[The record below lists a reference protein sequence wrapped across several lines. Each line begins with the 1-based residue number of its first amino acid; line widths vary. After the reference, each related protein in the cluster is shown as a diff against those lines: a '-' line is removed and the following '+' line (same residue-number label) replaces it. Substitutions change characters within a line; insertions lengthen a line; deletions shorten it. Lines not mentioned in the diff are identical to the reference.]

1 MLFLT
6 LIPSISPTHS
16 DDSKSPLTVCT
27 SLKSGKQFIS
37 KTGGCNERIYE
48 TRDWYG
54 EGAVPTGTP
63 GSRLIALNLCTSI
76 KSQIRL
82 IREKCNPRTQLS
94 DTYQRSYGPPAA
106 PLVPSATADLLGS
119 AFLSFDEPEVDGGAL
134 ISSYTITSTPG
145 AITSLVAPKDINR
158 AKITGLT
165 PGVTYRFSITAT
177 NSQGTSL
184 ASPSSEAMLAPNL
197 PDAPSITSLILTGDN
212 SARLHYDQT
221 KFDGGAAISSYK
233 ATITSSGIVVATRQL
248 SPGVLELTGLPY
260 STTLSISLSARN
272 IAGSSI
278 ASNASNSI
286 TTATPP
292 PPPPPEPEPSP
303 TPSSSAAPS
312 PSAPAFTLSS
322 STEDV
327 TVNTAA
333 TGFTITSTGGVIASF
348 AISPAAPAGMSFNTS
363 TGAFSGTPTATQS
376 ATTYTITATNATG
389 SATQTFSFT
398 VSAAVISV
406 AAIGGVTAPVKDATP
421 VTTVTAANGYTG
433 TVTWSGSPTTFAA
446 VTTYTA
452 TITLTADDGYTITG
466 VSENFFTV
474 AGATSVTHSANS
486 GVITAVFPATAPS
499 APAFT
504 LSSSTEDVTVNTA
517 ATGFTITSTGGVIAS
532 FAISPAAPA
541 GMSFNTSTGAFS
553 GTPTATQSATT
564 YTITATNATGSA
576 TQTFSF
582 TVSAAVISVAAI
594 GGVTAPVKDATPVT
608 TVTAA
613 NGYTGTVT
621 WSGSPTTF
629 AAVTTYTATITLT
642 ADDGYTITGVS
653 ENFFTVAGATSVTH
667 SANSGVITA
676 VFPATEFYAIGGT
689 GPGGGTIFYVAET
702 DFNCGPSLTLSC
714 RYLEAAPI
722 TGSTAW
728 TDAGYQWSGNVSTSV
743 NGALQTG
750 IGTGYSNTLAIVA
763 QSSTAE
769 RAATKAQSY
778 RGPNNLSDWYLPSQ
792 NELYQMLGIVPLDGR
807 YWTSTQYNGA
817 PGNARLYIFNI
828 SISPNTASLGGGSKT
843 QLNKVRPI
851 RAFGGP

>member
-303 TPSSSAAPS
+303 TPSSSVAPS
-312 PSAPAFTLSS
+312 
-322 STEDV
+322 
-327 TVNTAA
+327 
-333 TGFTITSTGGVIASF
+333 
-348 AISPAAPAGMSFNTS
+348 
-363 TGAFSGTPTATQS
+363 
-376 ATTYTITATNATG
+376 
-389 SATQTFSFT
+389 
-398 VSAAVISV
+398 
-406 AAIGGVTAPVKDATP
+406 
-421 VTTVTAANGYTG
+421 
-433 TVTWSGSPTTFAA
+433 
-446 VTTYTA
+446 
-452 TITLTADDGYTITG
+452 
-466 VSENFFTV
+466 
-474 AGATSVTHSANS
+474 
-486 GVITAVFPATAPS
+486 PS

-778 RGPNNLSDWYLPSQ
+778 RGGGLDDWYLPSQ

-807 YWTSTQYNGA
+807 YWTSTQFNGA
-817 PGNARLYIFNI
+817 PRNARLYDFNI
-828 SISPNTASLGGGSKT
+828 SISPNTARLGGGDKT

>member
-486 GVITAVFPATAPS
+486 GVITAVFPAT
-499 APAFT
+499 
-504 LSSSTEDVTVNTA
+504 
-517 ATGFTITSTGGVIAS
+517 
-532 FAISPAAPA
+532 
-541 GMSFNTSTGAFS
+541 
-553 GTPTATQSATT
+553 
-564 YTITATNATGSA
+564 
-576 TQTFSF
+576 
-582 TVSAAVISVAAI
+582 
-594 GGVTAPVKDATPVT
+594 
-608 TVTAA
+608 
-613 NGYTGTVT
+613 
-621 WSGSPTTF
+621 
-629 AAVTTYTATITLT
+629 
-642 ADDGYTITGVS
+642 
-653 ENFFTVAGATSVTH
+653 
-667 SANSGVITA
+667 
-676 VFPATEFYAIGGT
+676 EFYAIGGT

-817 PGNARLYIFNI
+817 SGNARLYIFNI
-828 SISPNTASLGGGSKT
+828 SISPNTASLGGGDKT

>member
-1 MLFLT
+1 MSG
-6 LIPSISPTHS
+6 LI
-16 DDSKSPLTVCT
+16 
-27 SLKSGKQFIS
+27 
-37 KTGGCNERIYE
+37 
-48 TRDWYG
+48 
-54 EGAVPTGTP
+54 
-63 GSRLIALNLCTSI
+63 
-76 KSQIRL
+76 
-82 IREKCNPRTQLS
+82 
-94 DTYQRSYGPPAA
+94 
-106 PLVPSATADLLGS
+106 
-119 AFLSFDEPEVDGGAL
+119 
-134 ISSYTITSTPG
+134 
-145 AITSLVAPKDINR
+145 
-158 AKITGLT
+158 

-177 NSQGTSL
+177 NSQGESL

-197 PDAPSITSLILTGDN
+197 PDAPSITSLILNGDN
-212 SARLHYDQT
+212 SARLHYDHT
-221 KFDGGAAISSYK
+221 TFDGGAAISSYK
-233 ATITSSGIVVATRQL
+233 ATITSSGIVVATRQI

-272 IAGSSI
+272 VAGSSI
-278 ASNASNSI
+278 ASSASNFI
-286 TTATPP
+286 TTAT

-312 PSAPAFTLSS
+312 LAAPAFTLSS

-327 TVNTAA
+327 TVDTAA
-333 TGFTITSTGGVIASF
+333 TGFTITSTGGEIASF
-348 AISPAAPAGMSFNTS
+348 AISPAAPGGMSFNTS

-421 VTTVTAANGYTG
+421 VTAVTAANGYTG

-446 VTTYTA
+446 STTYTA
-452 TITLTADDGYTITG
+452 TITLTAADGYTLTG

-474 AGATSVTHSANS
+474 AGATSVTHAANS

-504 LSSSTEDVTVNTA
+504 LSSSTEDVTVDTA
-517 ATGFTITSTGGVIAS
+517 ATGFTITSTGGEIAS
-532 FAISPAAPA
+532 FAISPAAPG

-608 TVTAA
+608 AVTAA

-629 AAVTTYTATITLT
+629 AASTTYTATITLT
-642 ADDGYTITGVS
+642 AADGYTLTGVS

-667 SANSGVITA
+667 AANSGVITA
-676 VFPATEFYAIGGT
+676 VFPATVLYAVGDP
-689 GPGGGTIFYVAET
+689 GPGGGTIFYYSASG
-702 DFNCGPSLTLSC
+702 FNCGPTFSATGSPTGGKC
-714 RYLEAAPI
+714 NYLEAAPT
-722 TGSTAW
+722 TGSNAW
-728 TDAGYQWSGNVSTSV
+728 TDAGYEWSGNTTTNVAGAVSTS
-743 NGALQTG
+743 

-763 QSSTAE
+763 QSNTAE
-769 RAATKAQSY
+769 RAATKARSY

-792 NELYQMLGIVPLDGR
+792 DELYQTFGIIPLDGR
-807 YWTSTQYNGA
+807 YWTSTQISNVSA
-817 PGNARLYIFNI
+817 NARLYIFDRNAG
-828 SISPNTASLGGGSKT
+828 TRTLGGGAKT
-843 QLNKVRPI
+843 QTNKVRPI
-851 RAFGGP
+851 RAFGNP

>member
-303 TPSSSAAPS
+303 TPSSSVAPS
-312 PSAPAFTLSS
+312 
-322 STEDV
+322 
-327 TVNTAA
+327 
-333 TGFTITSTGGVIASF
+333 
-348 AISPAAPAGMSFNTS
+348 
-363 TGAFSGTPTATQS
+363 
-376 ATTYTITATNATG
+376 
-389 SATQTFSFT
+389 
-398 VSAAVISV
+398 
-406 AAIGGVTAPVKDATP
+406 
-421 VTTVTAANGYTG
+421 
-433 TVTWSGSPTTFAA
+433 
-446 VTTYTA
+446 
-452 TITLTADDGYTITG
+452 
-466 VSENFFTV
+466 
-474 AGATSVTHSANS
+474 
-486 GVITAVFPATAPS
+486 PS

-792 NELYQMLGIVPLDGR
+792 SELYQMLGIVPLDGR
-807 YWTSTQYNGA
+807 YWTSTQFNGA
-817 PGNARLYIFNI
+817 PRNARLYVFSI
-828 SISPNTASLGGGSKT
+828 SISPNTASLGGGGKT

>member
-486 GVITAVFPATAPS
+486 GVITAVFPAT
-499 APAFT
+499 
-504 LSSSTEDVTVNTA
+504 
-517 ATGFTITSTGGVIAS
+517 
-532 FAISPAAPA
+532 
-541 GMSFNTSTGAFS
+541 
-553 GTPTATQSATT
+553 
-564 YTITATNATGSA
+564 
-576 TQTFSF
+576 
-582 TVSAAVISVAAI
+582 
-594 GGVTAPVKDATPVT
+594 
-608 TVTAA
+608 
-613 NGYTGTVT
+613 
-621 WSGSPTTF
+621 
-629 AAVTTYTATITLT
+629 
-642 ADDGYTITGVS
+642 
-653 ENFFTVAGATSVTH
+653 
-667 SANSGVITA
+667 
-676 VFPATEFYAIGGT
+676 EFYAIGGT

-817 PGNARLYIFNI
+817 PGNARLYVFSI
-828 SISPNTASLGGGSKT
+828 SISPNTASLGGGDKT

>member
-486 GVITAVFPATAPS
+486 GVITAVFPAT
-499 APAFT
+499 
-504 LSSSTEDVTVNTA
+504 
-517 ATGFTITSTGGVIAS
+517 
-532 FAISPAAPA
+532 
-541 GMSFNTSTGAFS
+541 
-553 GTPTATQSATT
+553 
-564 YTITATNATGSA
+564 
-576 TQTFSF
+576 
-582 TVSAAVISVAAI
+582 
-594 GGVTAPVKDATPVT
+594 
-608 TVTAA
+608 
-613 NGYTGTVT
+613 
-621 WSGSPTTF
+621 
-629 AAVTTYTATITLT
+629 
-642 ADDGYTITGVS
+642 
-653 ENFFTVAGATSVTH
+653 
-667 SANSGVITA
+667 
-676 VFPATEFYAIGGT
+676 EFYAIGGT
-689 GPGGGTIFYVAET
+689 GPGGGTIFYFAET

-817 PGNARLYIFNI
+817 SGNARLYIFNI
-828 SISPNTASLGGGSKT
+828 SISPNTASLGGGGKT

>member
-292 PPPPPEPEPSP
+292 PPPPPEPEPEPSP

-312 PSAPAFTLSS
+312 
-322 STEDV
+322 
-327 TVNTAA
+327 
-333 TGFTITSTGGVIASF
+333 
-348 AISPAAPAGMSFNTS
+348 
-363 TGAFSGTPTATQS
+363 
-376 ATTYTITATNATG
+376 
-389 SATQTFSFT
+389 
-398 VSAAVISV
+398 
-406 AAIGGVTAPVKDATP
+406 
-421 VTTVTAANGYTG
+421 
-433 TVTWSGSPTTFAA
+433 
-446 VTTYTA
+446 
-452 TITLTADDGYTITG
+452 
-466 VSENFFTV
+466 
-474 AGATSVTHSANS
+474 
-486 GVITAVFPATAPS
+486 PS

-807 YWTSTQYNGA
+807 YWTSTQYNGVS
-817 PGNARLYIFNI
+817 GNARLYIFNI
-828 SISPNTASLGGGSKT
+828 SISPNTASLGGGGKT

>member
-486 GVITAVFPATAPS
+486 GVITAVFPAT
-499 APAFT
+499 
-504 LSSSTEDVTVNTA
+504 
-517 ATGFTITSTGGVIAS
+517 
-532 FAISPAAPA
+532 
-541 GMSFNTSTGAFS
+541 
-553 GTPTATQSATT
+553 
-564 YTITATNATGSA
+564 
-576 TQTFSF
+576 
-582 TVSAAVISVAAI
+582 
-594 GGVTAPVKDATPVT
+594 
-608 TVTAA
+608 
-613 NGYTGTVT
+613 
-621 WSGSPTTF
+621 
-629 AAVTTYTATITLT
+629 
-642 ADDGYTITGVS
+642 
-653 ENFFTVAGATSVTH
+653 
-667 SANSGVITA
+667 
-676 VFPATEFYAIGGT
+676 EFYAIGGT

-817 PGNARLYIFNI
+817 SGNARLYIFNI
-828 SISPNTASLGGGSKT
+828 SISPNTASLGGGGKT

>member
-486 GVITAVFPATAPS
+486 GVITAVFPAT
-499 APAFT
+499 
-504 LSSSTEDVTVNTA
+504 
-517 ATGFTITSTGGVIAS
+517 
-532 FAISPAAPA
+532 
-541 GMSFNTSTGAFS
+541 
-553 GTPTATQSATT
+553 
-564 YTITATNATGSA
+564 
-576 TQTFSF
+576 
-582 TVSAAVISVAAI
+582 
-594 GGVTAPVKDATPVT
+594 
-608 TVTAA
+608 
-613 NGYTGTVT
+613 
-621 WSGSPTTF
+621 
-629 AAVTTYTATITLT
+629 
-642 ADDGYTITGVS
+642 
-653 ENFFTVAGATSVTH
+653 
-667 SANSGVITA
+667 
-676 VFPATEFYAIGGT
+676 EFYAIGGT

-702 DFNCGPSLTLSC
+702 DFNCGPLLTLSC

-807 YWTSTQYNGA
+807 YWTSTQYNGVS
-817 PGNARLYIFNI
+817 GNARLYIFNI
-828 SISPNTASLGGGSKT
+828 SISPNTASLGGGGKT

>member
-48 TRDWYG
+48 TRDWYR

-486 GVITAVFPATAPS
+486 GVITAVFPAT
-499 APAFT
+499 
-504 LSSSTEDVTVNTA
+504 
-517 ATGFTITSTGGVIAS
+517 
-532 FAISPAAPA
+532 
-541 GMSFNTSTGAFS
+541 
-553 GTPTATQSATT
+553 
-564 YTITATNATGSA
+564 
-576 TQTFSF
+576 
-582 TVSAAVISVAAI
+582 
-594 GGVTAPVKDATPVT
+594 
-608 TVTAA
+608 
-613 NGYTGTVT
+613 
-621 WSGSPTTF
+621 
-629 AAVTTYTATITLT
+629 
-642 ADDGYTITGVS
+642 
-653 ENFFTVAGATSVTH
+653 
-667 SANSGVITA
+667 
-676 VFPATEFYAIGGT
+676 EFYAIGGT

>member
-292 PPPPPEPEPSP
+292 PPPPEPEPSP

-312 PSAPAFTLSS
+312 
-322 STEDV
+322 
-327 TVNTAA
+327 
-333 TGFTITSTGGVIASF
+333 
-348 AISPAAPAGMSFNTS
+348 
-363 TGAFSGTPTATQS
+363 
-376 ATTYTITATNATG
+376 
-389 SATQTFSFT
+389 
-398 VSAAVISV
+398 
-406 AAIGGVTAPVKDATP
+406 
-421 VTTVTAANGYTG
+421 
-433 TVTWSGSPTTFAA
+433 
-446 VTTYTA
+446 
-452 TITLTADDGYTITG
+452 
-466 VSENFFTV
+466 
-474 AGATSVTHSANS
+474 
-486 GVITAVFPATAPS
+486 PS

-807 YWTSTQYNGA
+807 YWTSTQYNGVS
-817 PGNARLYIFNI
+817 GNARLYIFNI
-828 SISPNTASLGGGSKT
+828 SISPNTASLGGGGKT

>member
-292 PPPPPEPEPSP
+292 PPPPPEPEPSL

-312 PSAPAFTLSS
+312 
-322 STEDV
+322 
-327 TVNTAA
+327 
-333 TGFTITSTGGVIASF
+333 
-348 AISPAAPAGMSFNTS
+348 
-363 TGAFSGTPTATQS
+363 
-376 ATTYTITATNATG
+376 
-389 SATQTFSFT
+389 
-398 VSAAVISV
+398 
-406 AAIGGVTAPVKDATP
+406 
-421 VTTVTAANGYTG
+421 
-433 TVTWSGSPTTFAA
+433 
-446 VTTYTA
+446 
-452 TITLTADDGYTITG
+452 
-466 VSENFFTV
+466 
-474 AGATSVTHSANS
+474 
-486 GVITAVFPATAPS
+486 PS

-807 YWTSTQYNGA
+807 YWTSTQYNGVS
-817 PGNARLYIFNI
+817 GNARLYIFNI
-828 SISPNTASLGGGSKT
+828 SISPNTASLGGGGKT

>member
-1 MLFLT
+1 MLDLHSLKFHISPLIYLMLFLT

-486 GVITAVFPATAPS
+486 GVITAVFPAT
-499 APAFT
+499 
-504 LSSSTEDVTVNTA
+504 
-517 ATGFTITSTGGVIAS
+517 
-532 FAISPAAPA
+532 
-541 GMSFNTSTGAFS
+541 
-553 GTPTATQSATT
+553 
-564 YTITATNATGSA
+564 
-576 TQTFSF
+576 
-582 TVSAAVISVAAI
+582 
-594 GGVTAPVKDATPVT
+594 
-608 TVTAA
+608 
-613 NGYTGTVT
+613 
-621 WSGSPTTF
+621 
-629 AAVTTYTATITLT
+629 
-642 ADDGYTITGVS
+642 
-653 ENFFTVAGATSVTH
+653 
-667 SANSGVITA
+667 
-676 VFPATEFYAIGGT
+676 EFYAIGGT

-702 DFNCGPSLTLSC
+702 DFNCGPLLTLSC

-807 YWTSTQYNGA
+807 YWTSTQYNGVS
-817 PGNARLYIFNI
+817 GNARLYIFNI
-828 SISPNTASLGGGSKT
+828 SISPNTASLGGGGKT

>member
-486 GVITAVFPATAPS
+486 GVITAVFPAT
-499 APAFT
+499 
-504 LSSSTEDVTVNTA
+504 
-517 ATGFTITSTGGVIAS
+517 
-532 FAISPAAPA
+532 
-541 GMSFNTSTGAFS
+541 
-553 GTPTATQSATT
+553 
-564 YTITATNATGSA
+564 
-576 TQTFSF
+576 
-582 TVSAAVISVAAI
+582 
-594 GGVTAPVKDATPVT
+594 
-608 TVTAA
+608 
-613 NGYTGTVT
+613 
-621 WSGSPTTF
+621 
-629 AAVTTYTATITLT
+629 
-642 ADDGYTITGVS
+642 
-653 ENFFTVAGATSVTH
+653 
-667 SANSGVITA
+667 
-676 VFPATEFYAIGGT
+676 EFYAIGGT

-817 PGNARLYIFNI
+817 SGNARLYIFNI
-828 SISPNTASLGGGSKT
+828 SISPNTGSLGGGGKT

>member
-398 VSAAVISV
+398 VSAVVTYAV
-406 AAIGGVTAPVKDATP
+406 GD
-421 VTTVTAANGYTG
+421 
-433 TVTWSGSPTTFAA
+433 
-446 VTTYTA
+446 
-452 TITLTADDGYTITG
+452 
-466 VSENFFTV
+466 
-474 AGATSVTHSANS
+474 
-486 GVITAVFPATAPS
+486 
-499 APAFT
+499 
-504 LSSSTEDVTVNTA
+504 
-517 ATGFTITSTGGVIAS
+517 
-532 FAISPAAPA
+532 
-541 GMSFNTSTGAFS
+541 
-553 GTPTATQSATT
+553 
-564 YTITATNATGSA
+564 
-576 TQTFSF
+576 
-582 TVSAAVISVAAI
+582 
-594 GGVTAPVKDATPVT
+594 
-608 TVTAA
+608 
-613 NGYTGTVT
+613 
-621 WSGSPTTF
+621 
-629 AAVTTYTATITLT
+629 
-642 ADDGYTITGVS
+642 
-653 ENFFTVAGATSVTH
+653 
-667 SANSGVITA
+667 
-676 VFPATEFYAIGGT
+676 T
-689 GPGGGTIFYVAET
+689 GPGGGTIIYVSASG
-702 DFNCGPSLTLSC
+702 FNCGPEFSATGSPAGGKC
-714 RYLEAAPI
+714 HYLEVAPKGWNGL
-722 TGSTAW
+722 TSDSMTVW
-728 TDAGYQWSGNVSTSV
+728 GNVNVNISGIQDDTSV
-743 NGALQTG
+743 YNNDLGVGL
-750 IGTGYSNTLAIVA
+750 GYRNSELIVA
-763 QSSTAE
+763 QNGTYDASSNKYAAGE
-769 RAATKAQSY
+769 ARAYAGGGK
-778 RGPNNLSDWYLPSQ
+778 NDWYLPTSA
-792 NELYQMLGIVPLDGR
+792 ELNLMCQWAKQIL
-807 YWTSTQYNGA
+807 
-817 PGNARLYIFNI
+817 
-828 SISPNTASLGGGSKT
+828 PNVAVRCSGGSSAST
-843 QLNKVRPI
+843 RGFQQNIYWSSSEQGTTPRNNIFYRIWAQTFSTGDQTWDHLISSALYVRPV
-851 RAFGGP
+851 RSF

>member
-1 MLFLT
+1 MLDLHSLKFHISPLIYLMLFLT

-486 GVITAVFPATAPS
+486 GVITAVFPAT
-499 APAFT
+499 
-504 LSSSTEDVTVNTA
+504 
-517 ATGFTITSTGGVIAS
+517 
-532 FAISPAAPA
+532 
-541 GMSFNTSTGAFS
+541 
-553 GTPTATQSATT
+553 
-564 YTITATNATGSA
+564 
-576 TQTFSF
+576 
-582 TVSAAVISVAAI
+582 
-594 GGVTAPVKDATPVT
+594 
-608 TVTAA
+608 
-613 NGYTGTVT
+613 
-621 WSGSPTTF
+621 
-629 AAVTTYTATITLT
+629 
-642 ADDGYTITGVS
+642 
-653 ENFFTVAGATSVTH
+653 
-667 SANSGVITA
+667 
-676 VFPATEFYAIGGT
+676 EFYAIGGT

-807 YWTSTQYNGA
+807 YWTSTQYNGVS
-817 PGNARLYIFNI
+817 GNARLYIFNI
-828 SISPNTASLGGGSKT
+828 SISPNTASLGGGGKT

>member
-303 TPSSSAAPS
+303 TPSSSVAPS
-312 PSAPAFTLSS
+312 
-322 STEDV
+322 
-327 TVNTAA
+327 
-333 TGFTITSTGGVIASF
+333 
-348 AISPAAPAGMSFNTS
+348 
-363 TGAFSGTPTATQS
+363 
-376 ATTYTITATNATG
+376 
-389 SATQTFSFT
+389 
-398 VSAAVISV
+398 
-406 AAIGGVTAPVKDATP
+406 
-421 VTTVTAANGYTG
+421 
-433 TVTWSGSPTTFAA
+433 
-446 VTTYTA
+446 
-452 TITLTADDGYTITG
+452 
-466 VSENFFTV
+466 
-474 AGATSVTHSANS
+474 
-486 GVITAVFPATAPS
+486 PS

-807 YWTSTQYNGA
+807 YWTSTQFNGA
-817 PGNARLYIFNI
+817 PKNARLYIFNI
-828 SISPNTASLGGGSKT
+828 SISPNTASLGGGGKT

>member
-76 KSQIRL
+76 KSQIRR

-292 PPPPPEPEPSP
+292 PPPPPEPSP

-333 TGFTITSTGGVIASF
+333 TGFTISSTGGAIASF
-348 AISPAAPAGMSFNTS
+348 AISPAAPAGMSFDTS

-398 VSAAVISV
+398 VSTAVISV

-446 VTTYTA
+446 ATTYTA
-452 TITLTADDGYTITG
+452 TVTLTADDGYT
-466 VSENFFTV
+466 
-474 AGATSVTHSANS
+474 
-486 GVITAVFPATAPS
+486 
-499 APAFT
+499 
-504 LSSSTEDVTVNTA
+504 L
-517 ATGFTITSTGGVIAS
+517 
-532 FAISPAAPA
+532 
-541 GMSFNTSTGAFS
+541 
-553 GTPTATQSATT
+553 
-564 YTITATNATGSA
+564 
-576 TQTFSF
+576 
-582 TVSAAVISVAAI
+582 
-594 GGVTAPVKDATPVT
+594 
-608 TVTAA
+608 
-613 NGYTGTVT
+613 
-621 WSGSPTTF
+621 
-629 AAVTTYTATITLT
+629 
-642 ADDGYTITGVS
+642 TGVS

-689 GPGGGTIFYVAET
+689 GPGGGTIFYIAET

-817 PGNARLYIFNI
+817 AGNARLYIFNI

>member
-292 PPPPPEPEPSP
+292 PPPPPPPEPSP

-312 PSAPAFTLSS
+312 
-322 STEDV
+322 
-327 TVNTAA
+327 
-333 TGFTITSTGGVIASF
+333 
-348 AISPAAPAGMSFNTS
+348 
-363 TGAFSGTPTATQS
+363 
-376 ATTYTITATNATG
+376 
-389 SATQTFSFT
+389 
-398 VSAAVISV
+398 
-406 AAIGGVTAPVKDATP
+406 
-421 VTTVTAANGYTG
+421 
-433 TVTWSGSPTTFAA
+433 
-446 VTTYTA
+446 
-452 TITLTADDGYTITG
+452 
-466 VSENFFTV
+466 
-474 AGATSVTHSANS
+474 
-486 GVITAVFPATAPS
+486 PS

-807 YWTSTQYNGA
+807 YWTSTQYNGVS
-817 PGNARLYIFNI
+817 GNARLYIFNI
-828 SISPNTASLGGGSKT
+828 SISPNTASLGGGGKT

>member
-486 GVITAVFPATAPS
+486 GVITAVFPAT
-499 APAFT
+499 
-504 LSSSTEDVTVNTA
+504 
-517 ATGFTITSTGGVIAS
+517 
-532 FAISPAAPA
+532 
-541 GMSFNTSTGAFS
+541 
-553 GTPTATQSATT
+553 
-564 YTITATNATGSA
+564 
-576 TQTFSF
+576 
-582 TVSAAVISVAAI
+582 
-594 GGVTAPVKDATPVT
+594 
-608 TVTAA
+608 
-613 NGYTGTVT
+613 
-621 WSGSPTTF
+621 
-629 AAVTTYTATITLT
+629 
-642 ADDGYTITGVS
+642 
-653 ENFFTVAGATSVTH
+653 
-667 SANSGVITA
+667 
-676 VFPATEFYAIGGT
+676 EFYAIGGT

-702 DFNCGPSLTLSC
+702 DFNCGPLLTLSC

-817 PGNARLYIFNI
+817 SGNARLYIFNI
-828 SISPNTASLGGGSKT
+828 SISPNTASLGGGGKT

>member
-486 GVITAVFPATAPS
+486 GVITAVFPAT
-499 APAFT
+499 
-504 LSSSTEDVTVNTA
+504 
-517 ATGFTITSTGGVIAS
+517 
-532 FAISPAAPA
+532 
-541 GMSFNTSTGAFS
+541 
-553 GTPTATQSATT
+553 
-564 YTITATNATGSA
+564 
-576 TQTFSF
+576 
-582 TVSAAVISVAAI
+582 
-594 GGVTAPVKDATPVT
+594 
-608 TVTAA
+608 
-613 NGYTGTVT
+613 
-621 WSGSPTTF
+621 
-629 AAVTTYTATITLT
+629 
-642 ADDGYTITGVS
+642 
-653 ENFFTVAGATSVTH
+653 
-667 SANSGVITA
+667 
-676 VFPATEFYAIGGT
+676 EFYAIGGT

-807 YWTSTQYNGA
+807 YWTSTQYNGVS
-817 PGNARLYIFNI
+817 GNARLYIFNI
-828 SISPNTASLGGGSKT
+828 SISPNTASLGGGGKT

-851 RAFGGP
+851 RAFEGP

>member
-292 PPPPPEPEPSP
+292 PPPSPEPEPSP

-312 PSAPAFTLSS
+312 
-322 STEDV
+322 
-327 TVNTAA
+327 
-333 TGFTITSTGGVIASF
+333 
-348 AISPAAPAGMSFNTS
+348 
-363 TGAFSGTPTATQS
+363 
-376 ATTYTITATNATG
+376 
-389 SATQTFSFT
+389 
-398 VSAAVISV
+398 
-406 AAIGGVTAPVKDATP
+406 
-421 VTTVTAANGYTG
+421 
-433 TVTWSGSPTTFAA
+433 
-446 VTTYTA
+446 
-452 TITLTADDGYTITG
+452 
-466 VSENFFTV
+466 
-474 AGATSVTHSANS
+474 
-486 GVITAVFPATAPS
+486 PS

-807 YWTSTQYNGA
+807 YWTSTQYNGVS
-817 PGNARLYIFNI
+817 GNARLYIFNI
-828 SISPNTASLGGGSKT
+828 SISPNTASLGGGGKT

>member
-1 MLFLT
+1 MEGRRIPLDDCEGNRPLLDLHSLKFHISPLIYLMLFLT

-303 TPSSSAAPS
+303 TPSSSVAPS
-312 PSAPAFTLSS
+312 
-322 STEDV
+322 
-327 TVNTAA
+327 
-333 TGFTITSTGGVIASF
+333 
-348 AISPAAPAGMSFNTS
+348 
-363 TGAFSGTPTATQS
+363 
-376 ATTYTITATNATG
+376 
-389 SATQTFSFT
+389 
-398 VSAAVISV
+398 
-406 AAIGGVTAPVKDATP
+406 
-421 VTTVTAANGYTG
+421 
-433 TVTWSGSPTTFAA
+433 
-446 VTTYTA
+446 
-452 TITLTADDGYTITG
+452 
-466 VSENFFTV
+466 
-474 AGATSVTHSANS
+474 
-486 GVITAVFPATAPS
+486 PS

-792 NELYQMLGIVPLDGR
+792 SELYQMLGIVPLDGR
-807 YWTSTQYNGA
+807 YWTSTQFNGA
-817 PGNARLYIFNI
+817 PRNARLYVFSI
-828 SISPNTASLGGGSKT
+828 SISPNTASLGGGGKT

>member
-486 GVITAVFPATAPS
+486 GVITAVFPAT
-499 APAFT
+499 
-504 LSSSTEDVTVNTA
+504 
-517 ATGFTITSTGGVIAS
+517 
-532 FAISPAAPA
+532 
-541 GMSFNTSTGAFS
+541 
-553 GTPTATQSATT
+553 
-564 YTITATNATGSA
+564 
-576 TQTFSF
+576 
-582 TVSAAVISVAAI
+582 
-594 GGVTAPVKDATPVT
+594 
-608 TVTAA
+608 
-613 NGYTGTVT
+613 
-621 WSGSPTTF
+621 
-629 AAVTTYTATITLT
+629 
-642 ADDGYTITGVS
+642 
-653 ENFFTVAGATSVTH
+653 
-667 SANSGVITA
+667 
-676 VFPATEFYAIGGT
+676 EFYAIGGT
-689 GPGGGTIFYVAET
+689 GPGGGTIFYFAET

-807 YWTSTQYNGA
+807 YWTSTQYNGVS
-817 PGNARLYIFNI
+817 GNARLYIFNI
-828 SISPNTASLGGGSKT
+828 SISPNTASLGGGGKT

>member
-1 MLFLT
+1 VEGRCIPLDDCEGNRPLLDLHSLKFHISPLIYLMLFLT

-486 GVITAVFPATAPS
+486 GVITAVFPAT
-499 APAFT
+499 
-504 LSSSTEDVTVNTA
+504 
-517 ATGFTITSTGGVIAS
+517 
-532 FAISPAAPA
+532 
-541 GMSFNTSTGAFS
+541 
-553 GTPTATQSATT
+553 
-564 YTITATNATGSA
+564 
-576 TQTFSF
+576 
-582 TVSAAVISVAAI
+582 
-594 GGVTAPVKDATPVT
+594 
-608 TVTAA
+608 
-613 NGYTGTVT
+613 
-621 WSGSPTTF
+621 
-629 AAVTTYTATITLT
+629 
-642 ADDGYTITGVS
+642 
-653 ENFFTVAGATSVTH
+653 
-667 SANSGVITA
+667 
-676 VFPATEFYAIGGT
+676 EFYAIGGT

-807 YWTSTQYNGA
+807 YWTSTQYNGVS
-817 PGNARLYIFNI
+817 GNARLYIFNI
-828 SISPNTASLGGGSKT
+828 SISPNTASLGGGGKT

>member
-333 TGFTITSTGGVIASF
+333 TGFTS
-348 AISPAAPAGMSFNTS
+348 
-363 TGAFSGTPTATQS
+363 
-376 ATTYTITATNATG
+376 
-389 SATQTFSFT
+389 
-398 VSAAVISV
+398 
-406 AAIGGVTAPVKDATP
+406 
-421 VTTVTAANGYTG
+421 
-433 TVTWSGSPTTFAA
+433 
-446 VTTYTA
+446 
-452 TITLTADDGYTITG
+452 
-466 VSENFFTV
+466 
-474 AGATSVTHSANS
+474 
-486 GVITAVFPATAPS
+486 
-499 APAFT
+499 
-504 LSSSTEDVTVNTA
+504 
-517 ATGFTITSTGGVIAS
+517 TSTGGVIAS

-807 YWTSTQYNGA
+807 YWTSTQYNGVS
-817 PGNARLYIFNI
+817 GNARLYIFNI
-828 SISPNTASLGGGSKT
+828 SISPNTASLGGGGKT

>member
-16 DDSKSPLTVCT
+16 DDSKSQLTVCT

-486 GVITAVFPATAPS
+486 GVITAVFPAT
-499 APAFT
+499 
-504 LSSSTEDVTVNTA
+504 
-517 ATGFTITSTGGVIAS
+517 
-532 FAISPAAPA
+532 
-541 GMSFNTSTGAFS
+541 
-553 GTPTATQSATT
+553 
-564 YTITATNATGSA
+564 
-576 TQTFSF
+576 
-582 TVSAAVISVAAI
+582 
-594 GGVTAPVKDATPVT
+594 
-608 TVTAA
+608 
-613 NGYTGTVT
+613 
-621 WSGSPTTF
+621 
-629 AAVTTYTATITLT
+629 
-642 ADDGYTITGVS
+642 
-653 ENFFTVAGATSVTH
+653 
-667 SANSGVITA
+667 
-676 VFPATEFYAIGGT
+676 EFYAIGGT

-817 PGNARLYIFNI
+817 SGNARLYIFNI
-828 SISPNTASLGGGSKT
+828 SISTNTASLGGGGKT

>member
-303 TPSSSAAPS
+303 TPSSSVAPS
-312 PSAPAFTLSS
+312 
-322 STEDV
+322 
-327 TVNTAA
+327 
-333 TGFTITSTGGVIASF
+333 
-348 AISPAAPAGMSFNTS
+348 
-363 TGAFSGTPTATQS
+363 
-376 ATTYTITATNATG
+376 
-389 SATQTFSFT
+389 
-398 VSAAVISV
+398 
-406 AAIGGVTAPVKDATP
+406 
-421 VTTVTAANGYTG
+421 
-433 TVTWSGSPTTFAA
+433 
-446 VTTYTA
+446 
-452 TITLTADDGYTITG
+452 
-466 VSENFFTV
+466 
-474 AGATSVTHSANS
+474 
-486 GVITAVFPATAPS
+486 PS

-792 NELYQMLGIVPLDGR
+792 SELYQMLGIVPLDGR
-807 YWTSTQYNGA
+807 YWTSTQFNGA
-817 PGNARLYIFNI
+817 PKNARLYIFNI
-828 SISPNTASLGGGSKT
+828 SISPNTASLGGGGKT

>member
-486 GVITAVFPATAPS
+486 GVITAVFPAT
-499 APAFT
+499 
-504 LSSSTEDVTVNTA
+504 
-517 ATGFTITSTGGVIAS
+517 
-532 FAISPAAPA
+532 
-541 GMSFNTSTGAFS
+541 
-553 GTPTATQSATT
+553 
-564 YTITATNATGSA
+564 
-576 TQTFSF
+576 
-582 TVSAAVISVAAI
+582 
-594 GGVTAPVKDATPVT
+594 
-608 TVTAA
+608 
-613 NGYTGTVT
+613 
-621 WSGSPTTF
+621 
-629 AAVTTYTATITLT
+629 
-642 ADDGYTITGVS
+642 
-653 ENFFTVAGATSVTH
+653 
-667 SANSGVITA
+667 
-676 VFPATEFYAIGGT
+676 EFYAIGGT

-807 YWTSTQYNGA
+807 YWTSTQYNGVS
-817 PGNARLYIFNI
+817 GNARLYIFNI
-828 SISPNTASLGGGSKT
+828 SISPNTASLGGGDKK

>member
-486 GVITAVFPATAPS
+486 GVITAVFPAT
-499 APAFT
+499 
-504 LSSSTEDVTVNTA
+504 
-517 ATGFTITSTGGVIAS
+517 
-532 FAISPAAPA
+532 
-541 GMSFNTSTGAFS
+541 
-553 GTPTATQSATT
+553 
-564 YTITATNATGSA
+564 
-576 TQTFSF
+576 
-582 TVSAAVISVAAI
+582 
-594 GGVTAPVKDATPVT
+594 
-608 TVTAA
+608 
-613 NGYTGTVT
+613 
-621 WSGSPTTF
+621 
-629 AAVTTYTATITLT
+629 
-642 ADDGYTITGVS
+642 
-653 ENFFTVAGATSVTH
+653 
-667 SANSGVITA
+667 
-676 VFPATEFYAIGGT
+676 EFYAIGGT

-714 RYLEAAPI
+714 RYLEAAPT

-817 PGNARLYIFNI
+817 PGNARLYVFSI

>member
-486 GVITAVFPATAPS
+486 GVITAVFPAT
-499 APAFT
+499 
-504 LSSSTEDVTVNTA
+504 
-517 ATGFTITSTGGVIAS
+517 
-532 FAISPAAPA
+532 
-541 GMSFNTSTGAFS
+541 
-553 GTPTATQSATT
+553 
-564 YTITATNATGSA
+564 
-576 TQTFSF
+576 
-582 TVSAAVISVAAI
+582 
-594 GGVTAPVKDATPVT
+594 
-608 TVTAA
+608 
-613 NGYTGTVT
+613 
-621 WSGSPTTF
+621 
-629 AAVTTYTATITLT
+629 
-642 ADDGYTITGVS
+642 
-653 ENFFTVAGATSVTH
+653 
-667 SANSGVITA
+667 
-676 VFPATEFYAIGGT
+676 EFYAIGGT

-807 YWTSTQYNGA
+807 YWTSTQFNGA
-817 PGNARLYIFNI
+817 PRNARLYDFNI

>member
-94 DTYQRSYGPPAA
+94 DTYQRIYGPPAA

-486 GVITAVFPATAPS
+486 GVITAVFPAT
-499 APAFT
+499 
-504 LSSSTEDVTVNTA
+504 
-517 ATGFTITSTGGVIAS
+517 
-532 FAISPAAPA
+532 
-541 GMSFNTSTGAFS
+541 
-553 GTPTATQSATT
+553 
-564 YTITATNATGSA
+564 
-576 TQTFSF
+576 
-582 TVSAAVISVAAI
+582 
-594 GGVTAPVKDATPVT
+594 
-608 TVTAA
+608 
-613 NGYTGTVT
+613 
-621 WSGSPTTF
+621 
-629 AAVTTYTATITLT
+629 
-642 ADDGYTITGVS
+642 
-653 ENFFTVAGATSVTH
+653 
-667 SANSGVITA
+667 
-676 VFPATEFYAIGGT
+676 EFYAIGGT

-807 YWTSTQYNGA
+807 YWTSTQYNGVS
-817 PGNARLYIFNI
+817 GNARLYIFNI
-828 SISPNTASLGGGSKT
+828 SISPNTASLGGGGKT

>member
-486 GVITAVFPATAPS
+486 GVITAVFPAT
-499 APAFT
+499 
-504 LSSSTEDVTVNTA
+504 
-517 ATGFTITSTGGVIAS
+517 
-532 FAISPAAPA
+532 
-541 GMSFNTSTGAFS
+541 
-553 GTPTATQSATT
+553 
-564 YTITATNATGSA
+564 
-576 TQTFSF
+576 
-582 TVSAAVISVAAI
+582 
-594 GGVTAPVKDATPVT
+594 
-608 TVTAA
+608 
-613 NGYTGTVT
+613 
-621 WSGSPTTF
+621 
-629 AAVTTYTATITLT
+629 
-642 ADDGYTITGVS
+642 
-653 ENFFTVAGATSVTH
+653 
-667 SANSGVITA
+667 
-676 VFPATEFYAIGGT
+676 EFYAIGGT

-807 YWTSTQYNGA
+807 YWTSTQYNGVS
-817 PGNARLYIFNI
+817 GNARLYIFNI
-828 SISPNTASLGGGSKT
+828 SISPNTASLGGGGKT

>member
-233 ATITSSGIVVATRQL
+233 VTITSSGIVVATRQL

-292 PPPPPEPEPSP
+292 PPPPPEPSP

-327 TVNTAA
+327 TVNT
-333 TGFTITSTGGVIASF
+333 T
-348 AISPAAPAGMSFNTS
+348 
-363 TGAFSGTPTATQS
+363 
-376 ATTYTITATNATG
+376 
-389 SATQTFSFT
+389 
-398 VSAAVISV
+398 
-406 AAIGGVTAPVKDATP
+406 
-421 VTTVTAANGYTG
+421 
-433 TVTWSGSPTTFAA
+433 
-446 VTTYTA
+446 
-452 TITLTADDGYTITG
+452 
-466 VSENFFTV
+466 
-474 AGATSVTHSANS
+474 
-486 GVITAVFPATAPS
+486 
-499 APAFT
+499 
-504 LSSSTEDVTVNTA
+504 

-722 TGSTAW
+722 TGSSAW
-728 TDAGYQWSGNVSTSV
+728 SDAGYQWSGNVDTSV

-750 IGTGYSNTLAIVA
+750 IGTGYSNTLAIVS
-763 QSSTAE
+763 QSNGGATAE
-769 RAATKAQSY
+769 RAATKARSY
-778 RGPNNLSDWYLPSQ
+778 RGPKNLSDWYLPSQ

-817 PGNARLYIFNI
+817 SRNARLYTFNI
-828 SISPNTASLGGGSKT
+828 SISPNTASLGGGGKT

>member
-486 GVITAVFPATAPS
+486 GVITAVFPAT
-499 APAFT
+499 
-504 LSSSTEDVTVNTA
+504 
-517 ATGFTITSTGGVIAS
+517 
-532 FAISPAAPA
+532 
-541 GMSFNTSTGAFS
+541 
-553 GTPTATQSATT
+553 
-564 YTITATNATGSA
+564 
-576 TQTFSF
+576 
-582 TVSAAVISVAAI
+582 
-594 GGVTAPVKDATPVT
+594 
-608 TVTAA
+608 
-613 NGYTGTVT
+613 
-621 WSGSPTTF
+621 
-629 AAVTTYTATITLT
+629 
-642 ADDGYTITGVS
+642 
-653 ENFFTVAGATSVTH
+653 
-667 SANSGVITA
+667 
-676 VFPATEFYAIGGT
+676 EFYAIGGT

-807 YWTSTQYNGA
+807 YWTSTQYNGVS
-817 PGNARLYIFNI
+817 GNARLYIFNI
-828 SISPNTASLGGGSKT
+828 SISPNTARLGGGGKT

>member
-486 GVITAVFPATAPS
+486 GVITAVFPAT
-499 APAFT
+499 
-504 LSSSTEDVTVNTA
+504 
-517 ATGFTITSTGGVIAS
+517 
-532 FAISPAAPA
+532 
-541 GMSFNTSTGAFS
+541 
-553 GTPTATQSATT
+553 
-564 YTITATNATGSA
+564 
-576 TQTFSF
+576 
-582 TVSAAVISVAAI
+582 
-594 GGVTAPVKDATPVT
+594 
-608 TVTAA
+608 
-613 NGYTGTVT
+613 
-621 WSGSPTTF
+621 
-629 AAVTTYTATITLT
+629 
-642 ADDGYTITGVS
+642 
-653 ENFFTVAGATSVTH
+653 
-667 SANSGVITA
+667 
-676 VFPATEFYAIGGT
+676 EFYAIGGT

-817 PGNARLYIFNI
+817 SENARLYIFNI
-828 SISPNTASLGGGSKT
+828 SISPNTASLGGGGKFQT
-843 QLNKVRPI
+843 NKVRPI